1 MVRGGGGTR
10 PRLGRFMRTEMGVGQ
25 GRKAL
30 FREIPVRESTEGGRH
45 RASMKN
51 MEQFP

>member
-10 PRLGRFMRTEMGVGQ
+10 PRLGRFMHTEMGVGQ
-25 GRKAL
+25 GRKAP
-30 FREIPVRESTEGGRH
+30 FRAIPVRESTGGKR

-51 MEQFP
+51 MDRFP